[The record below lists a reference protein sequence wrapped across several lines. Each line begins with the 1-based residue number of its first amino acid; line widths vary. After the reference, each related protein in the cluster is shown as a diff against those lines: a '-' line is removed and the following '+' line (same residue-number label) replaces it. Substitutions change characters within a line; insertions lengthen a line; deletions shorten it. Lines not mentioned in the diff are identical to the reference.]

1 MSKNFLLPTYLPI
14 TEWRALI
21 DILLA
26 LADPRLAPFWIAA
39 LAEAWAIG
47 GRSSP
52 EQDRLTWA
60 LAALAVLNVALFWI
74 CIPYRT
80 QQRFMLQA
88 LGLAAV
94 PLARLLDRW
103 RGLRVAAAALL
114 ILPRQPRSAQI
125 FTADSVQQQPIAAP
139 GGSEINHGIHQNTRK
154 RESESTSPFRV
165 LAGGNPRP

>member
-1 MSKNFLLPTYLPI
+1 MSWTPRHKLPGFFGPFVSENALLRIRVSKNFLLPTYYLPI

-60 LAALAVLNVALFWI
+60 LAALAALNVALFWI

-80 QQRFMLQA
+80 QQRFMLQRWA
-88 LGLAAV
+88 WQ
-94 PLARLLDRW
+94 RCRW
-103 RGLRVAAAALL
+103 RDCSIAGAGSAWQRPPCSIWPDPDTA
-114 ILPRQPRSAQI
+114 RSI
-125 FTADSVQQQPIAAP
+125 
-139 GGSEINHGIHQNTRK
+139 GHE
-154 RESESTSPFRV
+154 
-165 LAGGNPRP
+165 

>member
-1 MSKNFLLPTYLPI
+1 MSWTPRHKLPGFFGPFVSENALLRIRVSKNFLLPTYYLPI

-114 ILPRQPRSAQI
+114 IWPDPDTARSI
-125 FTADSVQQQPIAAP
+125 
-139 GGSEINHGIHQNTRK
+139 GHE
-154 RESESTSPFRV
+154 
-165 LAGGNPRP
+165 